1 MFLLS
6 VVCHYFD
13 EDTTKA
19 EKKCFVKLFLIP
31 VHMLPALVCKLR
43 RTEQGIRGILLME
56 STLDI
61 FLISFIINLWKAN
74 FP

>member
-19 EKKCFVKLFLIP
+19 EKKCFVKLFPVP
-31 VHMLPALVCKLR
+31 VHTLSALVCKLR
-43 RTEQGIRGILLME
+43 HTEQGIRRILLME

-61 FLISFIINLWKAN
+61 SPLSFIINIWKAN